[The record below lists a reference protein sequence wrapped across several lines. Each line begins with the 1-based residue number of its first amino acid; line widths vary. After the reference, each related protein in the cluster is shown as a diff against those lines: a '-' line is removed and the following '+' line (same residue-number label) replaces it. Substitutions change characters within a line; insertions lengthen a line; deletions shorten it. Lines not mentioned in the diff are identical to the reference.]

1 MTEQFPVQ
9 RAIFERR
16 TIKKFKP
23 DAIPLETL
31 EQLLDVAV
39 WAPNHKMRE
48 PWRFIIIT
56 GNARASFVR
65 ILEEE
70 SLKGK
75 DAVPMKEAKI
85 AHWLS
90 IPAYVV
96 VVQQEDPRPQIREED
111 FAAVSALIQNFQL
124 AAWEQGI
131 GTLWNTNKHI
141 YNPVL
146 REAIGVTLG
155 EKIVGVIQAGYPAHV
170 PAAMERTP
178 AKEKL
183 TILTNAF

>member
-1 MTEQFPVQ
+1 MEQQFPVQ
-9 RAIFERR
+9 QAIRGRR

-23 DAIPLETL
+23 DAIPMETL
-31 EQLLDVAV
+31 TALLDTAI

-56 GNARASFVR
+56 GDARNSFVN
-65 ILEEE
+65 ILKEE
-70 SLKGK
+70 SMKGR

-85 AHWLS
+85 QHWLS

-96 VVQQEDPRPQIREED
+96 VVQQQDPRPLIDEED

-146 REAIGVTLG
+146 REAIGVTAG
-155 EKIVGVIQAGYPAHV
+155 EKIVGVLQTGYPAHV

-178 AKEKL
+178 VADKL
-183 TILTNAF
+183 TILSTSF

>member
-1 MTEQFPVQ
+1 MEQQFPVEQ
-9 RAIFERR
+9 AIRSRR
-16 TIKKFKP
+16 TIKKFKS
-23 DAIPLETL
+23 DDIPMDTL
-31 EQLLDVAV
+31 KGLLDVAI

-56 GNARASFVR
+56 GDARASFVN
-65 ILEEE
+65 ILKEE

-75 DAVPMKEAKI
+75 DAVPMKDAKI

-90 IPAYVV
+90 IPAYIVV
-96 VVQQEDPRPQIREED
+96 IQEQDPRPQICEED

-124 AAWEQGI
+124 AAWEKGI

-141 YNPVL
+141 YNPTL
-146 REAIGVTLG
+146 RSAIGVVPG

-178 AKEKL
+178 VDEKL
-183 TILTNAF
+183 TILTDAF